1 MYITYDLHGE
11 LKLCADKRP
20 TADNSQQHLAN
31 ERTFLSWLRTSIA
44 LIGLGFIVARFG
56 LFLREFGLVVKNA
69 NEGGNNSVASAVSP
83 FGHYQSS
90 LIGISIIILGIA
102 FVVLALRSYVTAR
115 CSIDKGFYIPSNFN
129 VFAASI
135 SLVFLGILIIVYL
148 FVVLPASNS

>member
-1 MYITYDLHGE
+1 
-11 LKLCADKRP
+11 LCADKIP
-20 TADNSQQHLAN
+20 TDNSQQHLAN
-31 ERTFLSWLRTSIA
+31 ERTFLSWLRTAIA

-69 NEGGNNSVASAVSP
+69 NDSNNSSAASTAASI

-90 LIGISIIILGIA
+90 LIGISIIILGI
-102 FVVLALRSYVTAR
+102 VLIVLALRNYVTTR
-115 CSIDKGFYIPSNFN
+115 SSINKGLYIPSNFN

-148 FVVLPASNS
+148 FVVLPATNS

>member
-1 MYITYDLHGE
+1 
-11 LKLCADKRP
+11 LCADKGS
-20 TADNSQQHLAN
+20 ADHSQQHLAN

-56 LFLREFGLVVKNA
+56 LFLREFGLVVKNTS
-69 NEGGNNSVASAVSP
+69 NNNPAAVSL

-102 FVVLALRSYVTAR
+102 LILLALRNYLTTRSY
-115 CSIDKGFYIPSNFN
+115 IEKGFYIPSNFN
-129 VFAASI
+129 IFAASL

-148 FVVLPASNS
+148 FVVLPASNP

>member
-1 MYITYDLHGE
+1 M
-11 LKLCADKRP
+11 CADKGS
-20 TADNSQQHLAN
+20 ADHSQQHLAN

-56 LFLREFGLVVKNA
+56 LFLREFGLVVKNTS
-69 NEGGNNSVASAVSP
+69 NNNPAAVSL

-102 FVVLALRSYVTAR
+102 LILLALRNYLTTRSY
-115 CSIDKGFYIPSNFN
+115 IEKGFYIPSNFN
-129 VFAASI
+129 IVAASL

-148 FVVLPASNS
+148 FVVLPASNP

>member
-1 MYITYDLHGE
+1 M
-11 LKLCADKRP
+11 CADKIP
-20 TADNSQQHLAN
+20 TDNSQQHLAN
-31 ERTFLSWLRTSIA
+31 ERTFLSWLRTAIA

-69 NEGGNNSVASAVSP
+69 NDGNNSSAASTAASI

-90 LIGISIIILGIA
+90 LIGISIIILGI
-102 FVVLALRSYVTAR
+102 VLIVLALRNYMTTRS
-115 CSIDKGFYIPSNFN
+115 SINKGLYIPSNFN

-148 FVVLPASNS
+148 FVVLPATNS

>member
-1 MYITYDLHGE
+1 
-11 LKLCADKRP
+11 LCADKRP

-69 NEGGNNSVASAVSP
+69 NDGIGNNSAAPAVSI
-83 FGHYQSS
+83 FGHNQSS

-102 FVVLALRSYVTAR
+102 LIVLALRNYITTRS
-115 CSIDKGFYIPSNFN
+115 SIDRGLYIQSNFN

-148 FVVLPASNS
+148 FVVLPGSTS

>member
-1 MYITYDLHGE
+1 M
-11 LKLCADKRP
+11 CADKGS
-20 TADNSQQHLAN
+20 ADHSQQHLAN

-56 LFLREFGLVVKNA
+56 LFLREFGLVVKNTS
-69 NEGGNNSVASAVSP
+69 NNNPAAVSL

-102 FVVLALRSYVTAR
+102 LILLALRNYLTTRSY
-115 CSIDKGFYIPSNFN
+115 IEKGFYIPSNFN
-129 VFAASI
+129 IFAASL

-148 FVVLPASNS
+148 FVVLPASNP

>member
-1 MYITYDLHGE
+1 M
-11 LKLCADKRP
+11 CADKKEP
-20 TADNSQQHLAN
+20 AADNSQQHLAN

-69 NEGGNNSVASAVSP
+69 NDGSGNNSSATSTAVSL

-90 LIGISIIILGIA
+90 LIGISIIILGI
-102 FVVLALRSYVTAR
+102 VLIVLALRNYVTTR
-115 CSIDKGFYIPSNFN
+115 SSINKGLYIPSSFN

-148 FVVLPASNS
+148 FVVLPGSTP

>member
-1 MYITYDLHGE
+1 M
-11 LKLCADKRP
+11 CADKRP
-20 TADNSQQHLAN
+20 DDHSQQHLAN

-69 NEGGNNSVASAVSP
+69 NDGIDNNSAASAVSL

-102 FVVLALRSYVTAR
+102 LIVLALRNYVTTR
-115 CSIDKGFYIPSNFN
+115 SSIDKGLYIPNNFN

-135 SLVFLGILIIVYL
+135 SLVFLGI
-148 FVVLPASNS
+148 

>member
-1 MYITYDLHGE
+1 
-11 LKLCADKRP
+11 LCADKIP
-20 TADNSQQHLAN
+20 TDNSQQHLAN
-31 ERTFLSWLRTSIA
+31 ERTFLSWLRTAIA

-69 NEGGNNSVASAVSP
+69 NDGNNSSAASTAASI

-90 LIGISIIILGIA
+90 LIGISIIILGI
-102 FVVLALRSYVTAR
+102 VLIVLALRNYVTTR
-115 CSIDKGFYIPSNFN
+115 SSINKGLYIPSNFN

-148 FVVLPASNS
+148 FVVLPATNS